1 MYGGQLVNGH
11 VNSEEITFNGG
22 FDFNKGTF
30 TADIQTA
37 GSVCLLIQ
45 IVLPCLLF
53 GRPNTKIILKG
64 GTNATMAPQIDYF
77 SLVFTP
83 IASQFGIDSELILI
97 KRGYYP
103 VGKGE
108 ATLSCK
114 PVNRLLPIMMLEQ
127 GQILKIDIFSF
138 VSGKLHVNT
147 AKHASSVALNILQ
160 KKFPNVVFNN
170 QYIKDENSVGTG
182 NGIMYVR
189 FLST

>member
-1 MYGGQLVNGH
+1 MVNGH

-45 IVLPCLLF
+45 IVLPCLIF